1 MFCLFEWI
9 YVLLSYSFGIISEKS
24 LHIPVSWSF
33 SPVFFCR
40 SFIVL
45 AIAFR
50 SLIHFEL
57 ILYNFCVQCK
67 IRTCFYSLACGCP
80 VFSIY
85 LWQDCVSAL
94 KHTLLAPL
102 SKVAH
107 HCICEGLFWGSVFYS
122 LVSSCQY
129 HTVLIRVTL

>member
-1 MFCLFEWI
+1 MFVWMNLCVVVLFLWYHIWE
-9 YVLLSYSFGIISEKS
+9 IIAHSSVVK
-24 LHIPVSWSF
+24 LF
-33 SPVFFCR
+33 SCR

-67 IRTCFYSLACGCP
+67 IRTCFYSFACGCP

-107 HCICEGLFWGSVFYS
+107 HCLCEGLFWGSVFYS

-129 HTVLIRVTL
+129 NTVLIRVTL